1 MAILSTLPNELLA
14 RIVTFLDKPALAHTR
29 LVNKRFEQL
38 SVEKLFERV
47 SLYAHWMKESL
58 DEEETYSVDTVVD
71 TRWHPMY
78 VGKIDEIVGDVGRMG
93 EDEGGGDGEI
103 GDAFRYEG
111 HEEWT
116 ADGMD
121 GDEVEEAEQIRGH
134 DANLIRDVDNVEV
147 QDNYSEEAAEDLSR
161 REFRRELRGRKRE
174 LEAGIA
180 ESLRNET
187 VEEVEEDDPWWFGA
201 LDQHRDA
208 DEHEEGRKRGV
219 EFWDE
224 EDEEPY
230 PRTAVPHERERSS
243 ERDEVEE
250 MHHDTAGW
258 STRSDSEIRATEELQ
273 FLHGREFRRRGNPW
287 DRNRPQWAADGFPGP
302 PGYDANKFKNI
313 LQHVEFKK
321 YVKEVQVYTCET
333 DCVSIA
339 TPCLR
344 HN

>member
-1 MAILSTLPNELLA
+1 MATLSTLPNELLA

-29 LVNKRFEQL
+29 LINKSFEQL

-47 SLYAHWMKESL
+47 SLYAHWKQESP

-71 TRWHPMY
+71 RRWHPMY
-78 VGKIDEIVGDVGRMG
+78 FGRIDESVGDVGGMV
-93 EDEGGGDGEI
+93 EDEGGGNGEI
-103 GDAFRYEG
+103 GDAFLYEG
-111 HEEWT
+111 HEEWM

-121 GDEVEEAEQIRGH
+121 GDEVEEDEQIRDH
-134 DANLIRDVDNVEV
+134 DANLMGDVNNADV
-147 QDNYSEEAAEDLSR
+147 QDNDSEDAAENLSR
-161 REFRRELRGRKRE
+161 REFSRELRGRKRE
-174 LEAGIA
+174 LEAGVA
-180 ESLRNET
+180 ERLQDGT
-187 VEEVEEDDPWWFGA
+187 VEEVEEDDPWSFGA

-208 DEHEEGRKRGV
+208 NEHEEGRKRGV

-224 EDEEPY
+224 EDEEPN
-230 PRTAVPHERERSS
+230 PRTAVLHERKRSS

-250 MHHDTAGW
+250 MHHDTTRW
-258 STRSDSEIRATEELQ
+258 SARSDSEIRAIEELQ
-273 FLHGREFRRRGNPW
+273 FLHGRDFRRRENPW
-287 DRNRPQWAADGFPGP
+287 DRNRTQWAADGFPGP

-339 TPCLR
+339 IPCLR